1 MVEDNHDGHLYKCE
15 VYNAFLEITVGG
27 SYLRVIVNPVVSAV
41 PFGTPVL
48 QYPRNELDN
57 NFIAI
62 LDDTFELQCIFSGM
76 PAPEIYWSRNNW
88 VLPRDRYEDQGSRL
102 RIFNVE
108 WEDEGEYMC
117 MGINF
122 QGYANFTFNVDVQS
136 KPEFMPE
143 YQIDPAKRFESK
155 NVTEG
160 ETVEFTC
167 DAHLGTDPMPEVI
180 IMINSEPISEVGQ
193 RMEIFEV
200 ADWSVGKILQLYNV
214 CINCPEGGT
223 DHMTIQCKIS
233 NVHGEIMKNIY
244 LNVIPAEPPIITST
258 THSMT
263 QFPPTPTPNSGQHR
277 MPAFSVY
284 LSEDH
289 IIGDSALVFDSV
301 ITNIGI
307 GYSEITGHFT
317 APEHGLYF
325 LVSIVSSAYGS
336 GFQFHIMKNGVI
348 QLCQASSAVDSQ
360 LGGTCVSVVELARGD
375 SVVVS
380 GITGSMSDNV
390 CKGQQS
396 SFSGYL
402 IERYN

>member
-1 MVEDNHDGHLYKCE
+1 MYKCQ
-15 VYNAFLEITVGG
+15 VNNPFLDITVGG
-27 SYLRVIVNPVVSAV
+27 SYSRVIVNPFVSEF
-41 PFGTPVL
+41 PFSMPVL
-48 QYPRNELDN
+48 QYPKSELDEN
-57 NFIAI
+57 RIAM
-62 LDDTFELQCIFSGM
+62 LGETLELHCIFSGM

-88 VLPRDRYEDQGSRL
+88 VLPRDRYEDRGSSL
-102 RIFNVE
+102 RILNVE
-108 WEDEGEYMC
+108 WEDEAEYTC
-117 MGINF
+117 IGINF
-122 QGYANFTFNVDVQS
+122 QGYTNFTFNVDVQS
-136 KPEFMPE
+136 KPKFMPD
-143 YQIDPAKRFESK
+143 YNIDPRYRFESK
-155 NVTEG
+155 NVTDG

-167 DAHLGTDPMPEVI
+167 DAHLCTDPMPEVT
-180 IMINSEPISEVGQ
+180 IMINSEPISQVNQ
-193 RMEIFEV
+193 RIEIIKV
-200 ADWSVGKILQLYNV
+200 ADWSVGQILKLYNV
-214 CINCPEGGT
+214 CLECPEGGT
-223 DHMTIQCKIS
+223 DRMTIQCKIS
-233 NVHGEIMKNIY
+233 NVNGEIMKNVY
-244 LNVIPAEPPIITST
+244 LNVIPVELPIIAST
-258 THSMT
+258 TPSMT
-263 QFPPTPTPNSGQHR
+263 QVPVTPTPYPGQHR

-301 ITNIGI
+301 ITNIGN